1 MDKTIK
7 INLAGVLFIIDEKA
21 YAALRDYLQ
30 SIDMR
35 LKNVPGGNEIIDDI
49 EARIAEIFQSGK
61 SESDIINTDDV
72 NNVINIIGRP
82 EEFEQEG
89 GTERKSAYRI
99 YRRRL
104 YRDINNPVL
113 GGVCS
118 GIGAYLNIDPVWIRL
133 IFIIFT
139 FAYAAGILIYVILW
153 IALPVAK
160 TEIQKRE
167 LYGENYYSKQT
178 GSGSPE
184 TAKITGALNS
194 FFLALGRIFRIVA
207 WFFLAIAGAVM
218 VVTGFAMLVAFSLVF
233 YLRYPVSFFHEGAGT
248 GIFSISDFLELAA
261 SPAITPWIMVLI
273 SFVVILPLLALIYW
287 GLKMIFRFKA
297 NELWLSIS
305 ALVVWVISFTAL
317 LMILVSQ
324 GIDFAEEGRI
334 SEQISPQHT
343 PDTIYIKAR
352 NNIAEMKFDK
362 VLTIPGANYS
372 LFLVKD
378 GSILFSKPEIELHNS
393 EEGKFF
399 ISVEKTMFG
408 SNKRE
413 AVKKAEALIF
423 NYSFSGDTLYVD
435 QYYEI
440 PRGFKWSGSFVETG
454 VYLPENTVIWID
466 KDAEIL
472 FSDEYCEVPDFGGKY
487 WLWDG
492 EKLVSPLKGG
502 TN

>member
-21 YAALRDYLQ
+21 YSVLRDYLQ
-30 SIDMR
+30 SVDMR

-61 SESDIINTDDV
+61 SESDIINTEDV

-178 GSGSPE
+178 GRDSPE
-184 TAKITGALNS
+184 TAKLTGALNS
-194 FFLALGRIFRIVA
+194 FFLALGRIFRLVA

-233 YLRYPVSFFHEGAGT
+233 YLRYPVSFFHEGAET

-324 GIDFAEEGRI
+324 GINFAEKGRI
-334 SEQISPQHT
+334 SEQIYPQSK
-343 PDTIYIKAR
+343 PDTLYIKTVSKISELGFYR
-352 NNIAEMKFDK
+352 EF
-362 VLTIPGANYS
+362 TIPGTNYS
-372 LFLVKD
+372 LFMVND
-378 GSILFSKPEIELHNS
+378 GNRLFSKPEIELHS
-393 EEGKFF
+393 PEGEKFF

-408 SNKRE
+408 STRRE
-413 AVKKAEALIF
+413 AVRKAEALIF

-440 PRGFKWSGSFVETG
+440 PPGFKWSGSFVEAG

-472 FSDEYCEVPDFGGKY
+472 FGDEYCEVPDFGGKY

-492 EKLVSPLKGG
+492 EKLVSLLKGE